1 VGTVIGIDLGT
12 VNSCVAYLKEG
23 IPTVISDEEG
33 RPTTPSIY
41 APSNVG
47 DPLVGYAAQA
57 QQEQNRFNTIFAVK
71 RFIGLKFDSTEV
83 KEAQKRLPYKII
95 SAKNGDA
102 WVEVEGQPVSPE
114 EISAGVLSRMKQVA
128 EHYFK
133 EPVTKAV
140 VTVPAHFNDAQRQ
153 ATRDAARIC
162 GLEVLRVINEPT
174 AAALAYGL
182 DHIHSGEEHPV
193 KIVGKRKVEAEKV
206 VAVFDLGGGTF
217 DISILALRSGVF
229 DVLATQGDTYL
240 GGEDFDLLLQQ
251 FILNDFK
258 SRTGVDLSQ
267 TKQILQKLKLLS
279 RDAKHDLSDKTS
291 TRIFI
296 PFVTKDH
303 NLDYTIDR
311 RLFEE
316 IVAPALKRCEGPCI
330 QALKDAGLKPDEV
343 DVTILVGGMTKV
355 PAVKKLCQKVFK
367 KIPDDSVNPDEAVAL
382 GAAIQAGVLEGL
394 LKGVSLNDVT
404 SLTLGLE
411 IQGGMV
417 FPIIHRNTK
426 IPTSKT
432 EIFTTSAPNQP
443 QVSIH
448 VIQGESDFA
457 PDNKTLGRFEL
468 TGLKP
473 APRGAPKIG
482 VTFSVDG
489 DGIVQVSAKDEDT
502 GEIQS
507 IEIVAS
513 SGLTDEEIDD
523 LLRENFT
530 LSEQKSRIGSARR
543 APNTS
548 ENSNLI
554 DQELTNALEELR
566 RAIYI
571 YQWRLDTEGQN
582 FKGVGRQTMENCL
595 QDARNALESPKNIDQ
610 LKNSLTALSMVTA
623 LFEKFLEQ

>member
-1 VGTVIGIDLGT
+1 MDTVIGIDLGT
-12 VNSCVAYLKEG
+12 VNSCVAYLKDG
-23 IPTVISDEEG
+23 VPTIIPDEAG
-33 RPTTPSIY
+33 RATTPSIY
-41 APSNVG
+41 APSTIG
-47 DPLVGYAAQA
+47 DPLVGYAAEA

-71 RFIGLKFDSTEV
+71 RFIGLKYESDEV

-95 SAKNGDA
+95 PAKNGDA
-102 WVEVEGQPVSPE
+102 WVEVEAKPISPE
-114 EISAGVLSRMKQVA
+114 EISAGVLSRMKKVA
-128 EHYFK
+128 ENALGYSVK
-133 EPVTKAV
+133 KVV
-140 VTVPAHFNDAQRQ
+140 VTVPAHFNDSQRQ

-162 GLEVLRVINEPT
+162 GLEVMRVINEPT

-182 DHIHSGEEHPV
+182 DHINSEETHVV
-193 KIVGKRKVEAEKV
+193 KKVGKKQIEAEKV

-217 DISILALRSGVF
+217 DISILALRAGVF

-251 FILNDFK
+251 FIINDFRA
-258 SRTGVDLSQ
+258 RTGVDLSQ
-267 TKQILQKLKLLS
+267 TKQLLQKLKLLS
-279 RDAKHDLSDKTS
+279 KEAKHELSTKTS
-291 TRIFI
+291 TKIFI
-296 PFVTKDH
+296 PYVTKDH
-303 NLDYTIDR
+303 NLDYVIDR

-316 IVAPALKRCEGPCI
+316 IVAPALKRCEGPC
-330 QALKDAGLKPDEV
+330 QAALKDAGLRPDEV
-343 DVTILVGGMTKV
+343 DVTILVGGMTRI

-367 KIPDDSVNPDEAVAL
+367 KIPDDTVNPDEAVAL

-417 FPIIHRNTK
+417 FPIIPRNTK
-426 IPTSKT
+426 IPTERT
-432 EIFTTSAPNQP
+432 ESFTTSAPNQP

-448 VIQGESDFA
+448 VVQGESDFA

-468 TGLKP
+468 TGLKA
-473 APRGAPKIG
+473 APRGVPKIG
-482 VTFSVDG
+482 VTFKVDG

-513 SGLTDEEIDD
+513 SGLTDTEIDD

-530 LSEQKSRIGSARR
+530 LGEQRERISSGKTKDTDTLNIVIDSEFS
-543 APNTS
+543 
-548 ENSNLI
+548 L
-554 DQELTNALEELR
+554 ALEDLR
-566 RAIYI
+566 RAIFI
-571 YQWRLDTEGQN
+571 YQWRLDSEGQN

-595 QDARNALESPKNIDQ
+595 NDARAALETPKDTEQ
-610 LKNSLTALSMVTA
+610 LKNSLTALSMVA
-623 LFEKFLEQ
+623 AIFERFLES